1 MLAPRPHDL
10 LRLSGPRPLPA
21 DAPPWVWRALSTVPW
36 VVVRRAA
43 AAPGLIAV
51 GVRGARRSERYAMA
65 VHPGDVVNVVAPEQL
80 ATADPRPNRDLP
92 AMRVLRDIRP
102 TLDEARVRVSWG
114 PTGSVGFELATGAA
128 TATDA
133 SDLDLVLRAP
143 LLTRE
148 ALDQLAEFHR
158 AFGRLRTRVDC
169 QVETPSGAIALA
181 ELAGDNTQVMVR
193 TPAGARLMPRN
204 LAMP

>member
-10 LRLSGPRPLPA
+10 LRLSGARPLPA
-21 DAPPWVWRALSTVPW
+21 DAPGWAWDALSTVPW

-43 AAPGLIAV
+43 APPGLIAV
-51 GVRGARRSERYAMA
+51 GVRGARRSERHAMA
-65 VHPGDVVNVVAPEQL
+65 VHPDDVVNVVAPEQL
-80 ATADPRPNRDLP
+80 ATADTRANRDLP
-92 AMRVLRDIRP
+92 AMRALRDIRP
-102 TLDEARVRVSWG
+102 TLDEARVSWG

-158 AFGRLRTRVDC
+158 AFGRLGTRVDC

-204 LAMP
+204 FAMP